1 MQKVEELP
9 KLTKLRCHQYALAKF
24 NDKLHRVKVLE
35 VQNYTLARLVFLD
48 LGIVKMHKMNEMYEI
63 SSELL
68 GLTCYT
74 MLMQLKDVPN
84 YTMGEDVC
92 KFLSQFTNER
102 FQITYGS
109 KGCVELIHVN
119 THLSLNE
126 QIRQF
131 CSKRQVFGKEPTVAS
146 CPKLEKPIQADP
158 QTSLAKETSV
168 SEIAQV
174 QECQGA
180 TNNIEE
186 VSLKQKLNINK
197 NTSLEVVEPKLN
209 KAQLVLQHLK
219 KAALNTNGV
228 AEELTDQAKLNAK
241 AKDVPIAEKTSN
253 IKEYP
258 LNKEIV
264 DENQTSCQNNDNF
277 EKSEISVKPIPIA
290 KPVNDDSIVS
300 EEINVNLSKS
310 PLSPKP
316 NPTEIPN
323 DNTKVSQEIKVNEEK
338 SSFPLEMPDDP
349 KLSLESVLA
358 ALNSKSSS
366 TKGPENSEQGAKDQR
381 AVKPCLHPVRNLY
394 VLSSKTLYKS
404 FNFYSP
410 LNCGA

>member
-1 MQKVEELP
+1 MIQKVEELP

-24 NDKLHRVKVLE
+24 KDKLHRVKVLE

-84 YTMGEDVC
+84 YTMGEDVS
-92 KFLSQFTNER
+92 KFLAQFTDER

-109 KGCVELIHVN
+109 KGCVELIHVD

-131 CSKRQVFGKEPTVAS
+131 CSKRQVFGKQPTVAS
-146 CPKLEKPIQADP
+146 CPTLEKPIQGDP
-158 QTSLAKETSV
+158 QTSLVKETTV
-168 SEIAQV
+168 SEKANV
-174 QECQGA
+174 QECQSA
-180 TNNIEE
+180 TSIIEE
-186 VSLKQKLNINK
+186 GSSKQKLNINE
-197 NTSLEVVEPKLN
+197 S
-209 KAQLVLQHLK
+209 
-219 KAALNTNGV
+219 TNGV
-228 AEELTDQAKLNAK
+228 TEELTDQAKLNSK
-241 AKDVPIAEKTSN
+241 AKEVPIDEKTSN
-253 IKEYP
+253 IKEHL

-264 DENQTSCQNNDNF
+264 DQNQTSYQNNDHSD
-277 EKSEISVKPIPIA
+277 KSEISVKPSS
-290 KPVNDDSIVS
+290 KPVNDDLIVS
-300 EEINVNLSKS
+300 EEINVNMARCFPIL
-310 PLSPKP
+310 LKP
-316 NPTEIPN
+316 NPTEQP
-323 DNTKVSQEIKVNEEK
+323 VSQEIKVNVEK
-338 SSFPLEMPDDP
+338 SSFPLEKPDDP
-349 KLSLESVLA
+349 LETPDDPNLSLENILA
-358 ALNSKSSS
+358 AFFSKPSS
-366 TKGPENSEQGAKDQR
+366 TKKPESAEQGAKDQR
-381 AVKPCLHPVRNLY
+381 AFQPCLHPVRNLY